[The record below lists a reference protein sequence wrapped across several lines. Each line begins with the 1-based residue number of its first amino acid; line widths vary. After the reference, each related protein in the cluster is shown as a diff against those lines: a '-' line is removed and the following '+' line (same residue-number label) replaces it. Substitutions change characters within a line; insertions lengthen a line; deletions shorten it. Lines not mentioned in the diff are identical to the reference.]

1 MGMRGRRKGGRAAPA
16 SIPHASASLA
26 AHTAAFIE
34 HLAARAYSQ
43 ASIDAHRWAFKGF
56 IGWAATLELDSPA
69 AFSRDTMEAY
79 QLHLHHYRSPR
90 TKEPL
95 VVNTQIARLGCV
107 RRFFA
112 WLCRTGVIPANPAA
126 DLDLPRKQARHLPKA
141 LTPDEITRLLAIPNP
156 ADPFGLR
163 DRVILELFYASGIRR
178 TEMVNLD
185 HGDYDPA
192 TRTLLVRKGKN
203 GKSRLLP
210 IGERAAA
217 WLDRYLAGSRP
228 LFNHLPQESALF
240 LSGYGTRFSPAY
252 LGNWVAG
259 LMKKAGIDKPGSC
272 HFFRHSCATD
282 MHLGGA
288 DIRFVQ
294 EMLGHARLETTQIYT
309 HVNIKAL
316 AEVHARSHPH
326 GRIQDQEADDQAAST
341 SAISDAK
348 DDSSFLQAADPLP
361 AGPEMNDVLRVPH
374 DAPQAVADRRNED
387 DPPPGDDDPPPENG
401 PGTRPKRPRP
411 PLPGNP
417 SNALAVNRLRRRPR
431 DTKRVSVPD
440 YQYRYYDPKTGRWPS
455 RDPIEEEGG
464 INLYGFVGNEP
475 CSYVDR
481 LGEMSFKDIAFS
493 SVGWDKS
500 GNIPPGGQG
509 FPIGL
514 GGARIQIIWYFT
526 GSYFGCCNQDTGKK
540 EHWFSGTLGIEAY
553 VIWGYAGTTPGWQ
566 GKGRNRNVRGP
577 DGVKNKNRGPSNNP
591 VGAFRERSWHA
602 DFSGVDPCPKQ
613 TWTGSLYIFVRGSAG
628 AYYGGQFNAQRTWT
642 FNDGVSGSDFDFS
655 LHAAKGIYGVS
666 VEVGGGGNITGK
678 APVPGVN

>member
-1 MGMRGRRKGGRAAPA
+1 MNYGRAAPA
-16 SIPHASASLA
+16 SIPHASASLV

-43 ASIDAHRWAFKGF
+43 GSIDAHRWAFKGF
-56 IGWAATLELDSPA
+56 VEWAASLELDSPA

-141 LTPDEITRLLAIPNP
+141 LNPEEITRLLAMPNP

-185 HGDYDPA
+185 HGDYDPHA
-192 TRTLLVRKGKN
+192 RTLLVRKGKN

-217 WLDRYLAGSRP
+217 WLDRYLAGARP

-252 LGNWVAG
+252 LGNWVAKQ
-259 LMKKAGIDKPGSC
+259 LKKAGIDKPGSC
-272 HFFRHSCATD
+272 HLFRHSCATD

-326 GRIQDQEADDQAAST
+326 GRIQEADEQSAPT

-361 AGPEMNDVLRVPH
+361 AGSEMNEVLKYRTTP
-374 DAPQAVADRRNED
+374 
-387 DPPPGDDDPPPENG
+387 
-401 PGTRPKRPRP
+401 PKRWQTGVTRMIRP
-411 PLPGNP
+411 P
-417 SNALAVNRLRRRPR
+417 ATMIRHR
-431 DTKRVSVPD
+431 
-440 YQYRYYDPKTGRWPS
+440 KTGREPAPS
-455 RDPIEEEGG
+455 ARDRRCLEILPM
-464 INLYGFVGNEP
+464 
-475 CSYVDR
+475 R
-481 LGEMSFKDIAFS
+481 LPS
-493 SVGWDKS
+493 
-500 GNIPPGGQG
+500 
-509 FPIGL
+509 IG
-514 GGARIQIIWYFT
+514 
-526 GSYFGCCNQDTGKK
+526 
-540 EHWFSGTLGIEAY
+540 
-553 VIWGYAGTTPGWQ
+553 
-566 GKGRNRNVRGP
+566 
-577 DGVKNKNRGPSNNP
+577 
-591 VGAFRERSWHA
+591 
-602 DFSGVDPCPKQ
+602 
-613 TWTGSLYIFVRGSAG
+613 
-628 AYYGGQFNAQRTWT
+628 
-642 FNDGVSGSDFDFS
+642 
-655 LHAAKGIYGVS
+655 
-666 VEVGGGGNITGK
+666 
-678 APVPGVN
+678 

>member
-1 MGMRGRRKGGRAAPA
+1 
-16 SIPHASASLA
+16 
-26 AHTAAFIE
+26 
-34 HLAARAYSQ
+34 
-43 ASIDAHRWAFKGF
+43 
-56 IGWAATLELDSPA
+56 
-69 AFSRDTMEAY
+69 
-79 QLHLHHYRSPR
+79 
-90 TKEPL
+90 
-95 VVNTQIARLGCV
+95 
-107 RRFFA
+107 
-112 WLCRTGVIPANPAA
+112 
-126 DLDLPRKQARHLPKA
+126 
-141 LTPDEITRLLAIPNP
+141 
-156 ADPFGLR
+156 
-163 DRVILELFYASGIRR
+163 
-178 TEMVNLD
+178 
-185 HGDYDPA
+185 
-192 TRTLLVRKGKN
+192 
-203 GKSRLLP
+203 
-210 IGERAAA
+210 
-217 WLDRYLAGSRP
+217 
-228 LFNHLPQESALF
+228 
-240 LSGYGTRFSPAY
+240 
-252 LGNWVAG
+252 
-259 LMKKAGIDKPGSC
+259 
-272 HFFRHSCATD
+272 
-282 MHLGGA
+282 
-288 DIRFVQ
+288 
-294 EMLGHARLETTQIYT
+294 
-309 HVNIKAL
+309 
-316 AEVHARSHPH
+316 
-326 GRIQDQEADDQAAST
+326 
-341 SAISDAK
+341 
-348 DDSSFLQAADPLP
+348 
-361 AGPEMNDVLRVPH
+361 
-374 DAPQAVADRRNED
+374 
-387 DPPPGDDDPPPENG
+387 
-401 PGTRPKRPRP
+401 
-411 PLPGNP
+411 
-417 SNALAVNRLRRRPR
+417 
-431 DTKRVSVPD
+431 VPD